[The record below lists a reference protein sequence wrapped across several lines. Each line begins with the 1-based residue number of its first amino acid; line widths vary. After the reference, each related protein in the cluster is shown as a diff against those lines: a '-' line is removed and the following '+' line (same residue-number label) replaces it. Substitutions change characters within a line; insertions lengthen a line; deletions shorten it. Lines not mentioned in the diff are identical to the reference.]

1 MHNLFRVLAS
11 LPYSLYFNLRY
22 LPLGQALRIPIL
34 LAPNVRVR
42 EMKGKIQLTGP
53 IKPGITH
60 IGFHRVHVLDE
71 HSEHTILSISEG
83 ATLHLHSTA
92 KIGQG
97 TKLIV
102 RPGAELTLREGFST
116 SGNAQIACY
125 KNISIGSGVIS
136 WDTLITDS
144 DSHAIFNDQG
154 VRINEDKPVYIADKV
169 WIGCRCTILKGTIIP
184 ENTVVGANS
193 LLSGTYTTPNTI
205 LAGNPAKPVKT
216 IDHFEL

>member
-1 MHNLFRVLAS
+1 MHKLLRVLLS
-11 LPYSLYFNLRY
+11 LPYSLYFNFRY
-22 LPLGQALRIPIL
+22 LPLRQAIHLPIL

-42 EMKGKIQLTGP
+42 ELKGTIHLTGP

-71 HSEHTILSISEG
+71 HSEHTILSISQG
-83 ATLHLHSTA
+83 ATLNLHSSA
-92 KIGQG
+92 KMGQG

-102 RPGAELTLREGFST
+102 RPGAILTLREGFST